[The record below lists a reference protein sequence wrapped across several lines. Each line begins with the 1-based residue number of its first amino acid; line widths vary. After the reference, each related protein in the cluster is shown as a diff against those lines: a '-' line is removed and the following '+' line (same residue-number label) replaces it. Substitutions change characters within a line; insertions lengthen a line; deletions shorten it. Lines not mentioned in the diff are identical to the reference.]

1 MYEENAGLAGGLTEL
16 GLPFLA
22 LARAL
27 VPLYVVSDSDT
38 ERLRN
43 TRQLAASLESGELTL
58 RDVFA
63 DCRSRN
69 KGTRILLIADQFEEA
84 FALVD
89 DEALLHRF
97 IDVLLA
103 GFPDPT
109 PERSP
114 DICLILTLRAD
125 FYGRALRHRP
135 LADALQGRVENLGPM
150 NREELQAAIRRPAE
164 AAKISFEPGL
174 VETLLDNVESKPGS
188 LPLLQFALREIW
200 GRQENSKITRKSYD
214 DIGGVEGALAQRA
227 EAIFA
232 TMTENGA
239 NPQMAQAFRRL
250 FTRLVTLGEGQE
262 DTRRV
267 VDRRELGEDVWS
279 LAQRLANEDNR
290 LVVTNAPAFSRE
302 TAEVVHEALI
312 RHWPKLVRW
321 IDRDRAFQSWLRQ
334 ITANVELWSADP
346 SDDGPLL
353 RSGMLAQA
361 RDWLARRRDDLSATE
376 QSYIEASAAAADA
389 ALARSHRAFLA
400 TRAAA
405 IVFLIAAVLSGW
417 LYYRAESARRLAAED
432 LAAAQLNESRFLTSM
447 AETELHNDDPELAAL
462 TGLAALP
469 VDIRHPDRPLWLQAV
484 GVLTL
489 ARSLDRVR
497 AVLVGHTNW
506 VNSAAWSPDGSR
518 IVTASQ
524 DGTARIWNAKSGAPL
539 AVLKGHTGSVNS
551 AAWSPDGTR
560 IATASKDNTAR
571 IWDAQ
576 SGAPLAVLE
585 GHKDSLNGLLNAAW
599 SPDGTRIATA
609 SFDDTVGIWDAQS
622 GALLAVLKEHT
633 RWVNSAAWSPDG
645 TRIATTSRGDD
656 TARIWDAKSGALLA
670 VLKGHTNSVDS
681 AAWSPDGTRLA
692 TTSRGD
698 DTARIW
704 DAQSSAPLAVLK
716 GHTNSIDSAAW
727 SPDGSRIVTAS
738 QDGTARIWDAQ
749 SSAPLAV
756 LKEHTSVVISADQ
769 SGAPLAVLKD
779 HTSAVISAAWSPDGT
794 RIATA
799 SEDHTARIWDAQSG
813 ALLAVL
819 KGRTNSID
827 SAAWSPD
834 GTRIATTSRG
844 DDTARI
850 WDAQSSAP
858 LAVLKG
864 HTSAVYSADWSPDGT
879 RIATASYDGTARIW
893 DAQSGAPLAVQGNTG
908 LVNSAAAARS
918 PDETRFATASQDNTA
933 GIWDAQ
939 SGAPL
944 AMLKGHTGQVIS
956 VAWSPDGTRLATT
969 SWDGTARIWDAQSGA
984 SLAVLKGHTDQVR
997 SAAWSPDGTR
1007 IATTSRD
1014 GTARIWDAQ
1023 NGAPLAVLKGHTGS
1037 VNSAAWSPDGLRIAT
1052 ASDDDTARI
1061 WEAWPLL
1068 TADTLTYASVNALRG
1083 LTAAERTQLFLDAAR
1098 RPAPVHTLS
1107 AAASDVTTMSVAQLR
1122 AAAAEGNPYAHRQL
1136 GELYERGDRVKTNLE
1151 RALFHHAVEARLFEA
1166 AGDERQAQI
1175 ARARRGSDARA
1186 LSPKAT
1192 VRAAYEA
1199 MDWRPTAQ

>member
-188 LPLLQFALREIW
+188 LPLLQFTLREIW

-279 LAQRLANEDNR
+279 LAQRLADEDNR

-506 VNSAAWSPDGSR
+506 VNSAAWSPDG
-518 IVTASQ
+518 
-524 DGTARIWNAKSGAPL
+524 
-539 AVLKGHTGSVNS
+539 
-551 AAWSPDGTR
+551 TR

-585 GHKDSLNGLLNAAW
+585 GHKDSLNGLLTAAW

-622 GALLAVLKEHT
+622 GALLAVLKG
-633 RWVNSAAWSPDG
+633 R
-645 TRIATTSRGDD
+645 
-656 TARIWDAKSGALLA
+656 
-670 VLKGHTNSVDS
+670 
-681 AAWSPDGTRLA
+681 
-692 TTSRGD
+692 
-698 DTARIW
+698 
-704 DAQSSAPLAVLK
+704 
-716 GHTNSIDSAAW
+716 TNSIDSAAW

-799 SEDHTARIWDAQSG
+799 SEDH
-813 ALLAVL
+813 
-819 KGRTNSID
+819 
-827 SAAWSPD
+827 
-834 GTRIATTSRG
+834 
-844 DDTARI
+844 
-850 WDAQSSAP
+850 
-858 LAVLKG
+858 
-864 HTSAVYSADWSPDGT
+864 
-879 RIATASYDGTARIW
+879 TARIW

>member
-135 LADALQGRVENLGPM
+135 LADALQGRVEYLGPM

-279 LAQRLANEDNR
+279 LAQRLADEDNR

-560 IATASKDNTAR
+560 IATASKDN
-571 IWDAQ
+571 
-576 SGAPLAVLE
+576 
-585 GHKDSLNGLLNAAW
+585 
-599 SPDGTRIATA
+599 
-609 SFDDTVGIWDAQS
+609 
-622 GALLAVLKEHT
+622 
-633 RWVNSAAWSPDG
+633 
-645 TRIATTSRGDD
+645 
-656 TARIWDAKSGALLA
+656 
-670 VLKGHTNSVDS
+670 
-681 AAWSPDGTRLA
+681 
-692 TTSRGD
+692 
-698 DTARIW
+698 
-704 DAQSSAPLAVLK
+704 
-716 GHTNSIDSAAW
+716 
-727 SPDGSRIVTAS
+727 
-738 QDGTARIWDAQ
+738 
-749 SSAPLAV
+749 
-756 LKEHTSVVISADQ
+756 
-769 SGAPLAVLKD
+769 
-779 HTSAVISAAWSPDGT
+779 
-794 RIATA
+794 
-799 SEDHTARIWDAQSG
+799 
-813 ALLAVL
+813 
-819 KGRTNSID
+819 
-827 SAAWSPD
+827 
-834 GTRIATTSRG
+834 
-844 DDTARI
+844 
-850 WDAQSSAP
+850 
-858 LAVLKG
+858 
-864 HTSAVYSADWSPDGT
+864 
-879 RIATASYDGTARIW
+879 TARIW

>member
-279 LAQRLANEDNR
+279 LAQRLADEDNR

-645 TRIATTSRGDD
+645 TRIATTSR
-656 TARIWDAKSGALLA
+656 
-670 VLKGHTNSVDS
+670 
-681 AAWSPDGTRLA
+681 
-692 TTSRGD
+692 
-698 DTARIW
+698 
-704 DAQSSAPLAVLK
+704 
-716 GHTNSIDSAAW
+716 
-727 SPDGSRIVTAS
+727 
-738 QDGTARIWDAQ
+738 
-749 SSAPLAV
+749 
-756 LKEHTSVVISADQ
+756 
-769 SGAPLAVLKD
+769 
-779 HTSAVISAAWSPDGT
+779 
-794 RIATA
+794 
-799 SEDHTARIWDAQSG
+799 
-813 ALLAVL
+813 
-819 KGRTNSID
+819 
-827 SAAWSPD
+827 
-834 GTRIATTSRG
+834 
-844 DDTARI
+844 
-850 WDAQSSAP
+850 
-858 LAVLKG
+858 
-864 HTSAVYSADWSPDGT
+864 
-879 RIATASYDGTARIW
+879 
-893 DAQSGAPLAVQGNTG
+893 
-908 LVNSAAAARS
+908 
-918 PDETRFATASQDNTA
+918 
-933 GIWDAQ
+933 
-939 SGAPL
+939 
-944 AMLKGHTGQVIS
+944 
-956 VAWSPDGTRLATT
+956 
-969 SWDGTARIWDAQSGA
+969 
-984 SLAVLKGHTDQVR
+984 
-997 SAAWSPDGTR
+997 
-1007 IATTSRD
+1007 D

>member
-250 FTRLVTLGEGQE
+250 FTRLVTLGEGKE

-279 LAQRLANEDNR
+279 LAQRLADEDNR

-633 RWVNSAAWSPDG
+633 
-645 TRIATTSRGDD
+645 
-656 TARIWDAKSGALLA
+656 
-670 VLKGHTNSVDS
+670 
-681 AAWSPDGTRLA
+681 
-692 TTSRGD
+692 
-698 DTARIW
+698 
-704 DAQSSAPLAVLK
+704 
-716 GHTNSIDSAAW
+716 
-727 SPDGSRIVTAS
+727 
-738 QDGTARIWDAQ
+738 
-749 SSAPLAV
+749 
-756 LKEHTSVVISADQ
+756 SVVISADQ

-956 VAWSPDGTRLATT
+956 V
-969 SWDGTARIWDAQSGA
+969 
-984 SLAVLKGHTDQVR
+984 
-997 SAAWSPDGTR
+997 AWSPDGTR

>member
-279 LAQRLANEDNR
+279 LAQRLADEDNR

-749 SSAPLAV
+749 SSAPLA
-756 LKEHTSVVISADQ
+756 
-769 SGAPLAVLKD
+769 
-779 HTSAVISAAWSPDGT
+779 
-794 RIATA
+794 
-799 SEDHTARIWDAQSG
+799 
-813 ALLAVL
+813 
-819 KGRTNSID
+819 
-827 SAAWSPD
+827 
-834 GTRIATTSRG
+834 
-844 DDTARI
+844 
-850 WDAQSSAP
+850 
-858 LAVLKG
+858 
-864 HTSAVYSADWSPDGT
+864 
-879 RIATASYDGTARIW
+879 
-893 DAQSGAPLAVQGNTG
+893 
-908 LVNSAAAARS
+908 
-918 PDETRFATASQDNTA
+918 
-933 GIWDAQ
+933 
-939 SGAPL
+939 
-944 AMLKGHTGQVIS
+944 MLKGHTGQVIS

>member
-22 LARAL
+22 PARAL

-279 LAQRLANEDNR
+279 LAQRLADEDNR

-560 IATASKDNTAR
+560 
-571 IWDAQ
+571 
-576 SGAPLAVLE
+576 
-585 GHKDSLNGLLNAAW
+585 
-599 SPDGTRIATA
+599 
-609 SFDDTVGIWDAQS
+609 
-622 GALLAVLKEHT
+622 
-633 RWVNSAAWSPDG
+633 
-645 TRIATTSRGDD
+645 
-656 TARIWDAKSGALLA
+656 
-670 VLKGHTNSVDS
+670 
-681 AAWSPDGTRLA
+681 LA

-698 DTARIW
+698 VTARIW

-819 KGRTNSID
+819 KGHTNSVD
-827 SAAWSPD
+827 SAARSPD
-834 GTRIATTSRG
+834 GTRIA
-844 DDTARI
+844 
-850 WDAQSSAP
+850 QS
-858 LAVLKG
+858 LI
-864 HTSAVYSADWSPDGT
+864 H
-879 RIATASYDGTARIW
+879 I
-893 DAQSGAPLAVQGNTG
+893 
-908 LVNSAAAARS
+908 
-918 PDETRFATASQDNTA
+918 
-933 GIWDAQ
+933 
-939 SGAPL
+939 
-944 AMLKGHTGQVIS
+944 
-956 VAWSPDGTRLATT
+956 
-969 SWDGTARIWDAQSGA
+969 
-984 SLAVLKGHTDQVR
+984 
-997 SAAWSPDGTR
+997 
-1007 IATTSRD
+1007 
-1014 GTARIWDAQ
+1014 
-1023 NGAPLAVLKGHTGS
+1023 
-1037 VNSAAWSPDGLRIAT
+1037 
-1052 ASDDDTARI
+1052 
-1061 WEAWPLL
+1061 
-1068 TADTLTYASVNALRG
+1068 
-1083 LTAAERTQLFLDAAR
+1083 
-1098 RPAPVHTLS
+1098 
-1107 AAASDVTTMSVAQLR
+1107 
-1122 AAAAEGNPYAHRQL
+1122 
-1136 GELYERGDRVKTNLE
+1136 
-1151 RALFHHAVEARLFEA
+1151 
-1166 AGDERQAQI
+1166 
-1175 ARARRGSDARA
+1175 
-1186 LSPKAT
+1186 
-1192 VRAAYEA
+1192 
-1199 MDWRPTAQ
+1199 